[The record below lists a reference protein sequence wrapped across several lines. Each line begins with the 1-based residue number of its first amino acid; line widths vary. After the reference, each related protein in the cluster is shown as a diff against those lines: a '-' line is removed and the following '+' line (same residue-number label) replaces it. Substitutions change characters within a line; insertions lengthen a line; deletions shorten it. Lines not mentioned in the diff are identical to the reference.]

1 MGFFEWTRSS
11 GSVTNAWMSYKPAS
25 LVLSSLK
32 KGSKEY
38 EKMKLTNEAMAGL
51 SLESMRILFKALD
64 GKREVEIA
72 IRGKSKTGNGVVH
85 LNNNL
90 NLIAGI
96 RELVG
101 AYFDFSN
108 LGIDLSNFG
117 IDLKKFDIQ

>member
-1 MGFFEWTRSS
+1 
-11 GSVTNAWMSYKPAS
+11 
-25 LVLSSLK
+25 
-32 KGSKEY
+32 
-38 EKMKLTNEAMAGL
+38 MKLTNEAMAGL

-72 IRGKSKTGNGVVH
+72 IRGKAKTGNGIVH

-117 IDLKKFDIQ
+117 IDLKNFDIE